1 MKMKPV
7 VEASWN
13 LQNVGKRELDRESSM
28 MGPMIGIGSYFCCAC

>member
-13 LQNVGKRELDRESSM
+13 LQNVGKCELNQESSM
-28 MGPMIGIGSYFCCAC
+28 IGPMIAMGSNYCCAY

>member
-13 LQNVGKRELDRESSM
+13 LQNVGKHELNQENSS
-28 MGPMIGIGSYFCCAC
+28 MGPMVSIGSNFCCAC